1 MTKYDEFEFSLES
14 AEESLKIALTAKQVA
29 KALETCKRCSAEM
42 EEAIDKAN
50 ELKQVIDDM
59 DPDMF
64 NIDDTVLAFPF

>member
-14 AEESLKIALTAKQVA
+14 AEESLKIALAAEKVA
-29 KALETCKRCSAEM
+29 KALETCKKCNAER
-42 EEAIDKAN
+42 EEAMDKAN